1 MDAPALI
8 VTNIGGFWSL
18 LKRGISRVYHAA
30 SHKCLQS
37 YLDEYVFRYNQRE
50 DDAPMSAVMASQIG
64 TSDTSPTTR
73 L

>member
-1 MDAPALI
+1 MELTDLI
-8 VTNIGGFWSL
+8 VSFTEGFWSL
-18 LKRGISRVYHAA
+18 PKRGISRVYHAA

-50 DDAPMSAVMASQIG
+50 DDAPMCAVMASQIG